1 MDMRQA
7 LHRLSAAGVVLQ
19 AIGDRL
25 TVESKEELT
34 EQQRAWIRAHKTE
47 LLQLLTDDDREAVRE
62 MVTERAAILEYDGG
76 LDRQE
81 AEQIAHG
88 AAQDYYNHLMGVG
101 KATGCCYAPRGRL
114 CPEGQRL
121 RDIYVQAVEAAP
133 RGR

>member
-1 MDMRQA
+1 MSKYLDQLQGEFPKPPTLPTA
-7 LHRLSAAGVVLQ
+7 KGAKSPFCSSCSTQGSPVSEIESAA
-19 AIGDRL
+19 
-25 TVESKEELT
+25 
-34 EQQRAWIRAHKTE
+34 
-47 LLQLLTDDDREAVRE
+47 EAAE
-62 MVTERAAILEYDGG
+62 ERAAILEYDGG